1 MTVVRVH
8 TVYHRHD
15 GDRTGL
21 VVREGGSVEDG
32 AAAGTRLCP

>member
-1 MTVVRVH
+1 MTVVH
-8 TVYHRHD
+8 TVYHRHY